1 MSHGCRFLLRALLF
15 ALALLSVAGCNGLFF
30 YPEKELRSNPVA
42 DKFAPQDVYFS
53 TSDGL
58 TLHGWFLASREPQGT
73 VVVFHGNAENLT
85 THVNSVLWLVKEGF
99 NVFIIDYRGYGRSE
113 GAPTVE
119 GIMLD
124 GRAALDTVYSL
135 NGVDPGRVA
144 VLGQSI
150 GGAVAIHTVATFPRK
165 TVIGAVIVDGTFTGF
180 RSIAREKIGS
190 LFLTWP
196 LQYPLS
202 WLFTD
207 DFNPLEWISRVSP
220 VPLLILQG
228 REDPIIPERH
238 GHLLYEGA
246 LQPKTLWLTPSPGH
260 IQSFADAELRAR
272 VVNFLRDAFSGN
284 QRKGEK
290 VR

>member
-1 MSHGCRFLLRALLF
+1 MKTLNPSRTSL
-15 ALALLSVAGCNGLFF
+15 VAVS
-30 YPEKELRSNPVA
+30 E
-42 DKFAPQDVYFS
+42 
-53 TSDGL
+53 
-58 TLHGWFLASREPQGT
+58 EP
-73 VVVFHGNAENLT
+73 A
-85 THVNSVLWLVKEGF
+85 
-99 NVFIIDYRGYGRSE
+99 
-113 GAPTVE
+113 
-119 GIMLD
+119 
-124 GRAALDTVYSL
+124 
-135 NGVDPGRVA
+135 VDPRRPRRRVKLA
-144 VLGQSI
+144 VEMPEAVSAEAVGF
-150 GGAVAIHTVATFPRK
+150 GGAVAIHTVATSPHKAGIR
-165 TVIGAVIVDGTFTGF
+165 AVIVEGAFTGF
-180 RSIAREKIGS
+180 RGIAREKIGGI
-190 LFLTWP
+190 FLTWP

-290 VR
+290 IR

>member
-1 MSHGCRFLLRALLF
+1 MLL
-15 ALALLSVAGCNGLFF
+15 ALALLTVTGCNGLFF
-30 YPEKELRSNPVA
+30 YPQKELRSNPVA
-42 DKFAPQDVYFS
+42 EKFAPEDVYFP
-53 TSDGL
+53 TTDGL

-99 NVFIIDYRGYGRSE
+99 SVFIIDYRGYGRSE
-113 GAPTVE
+113 GTPTVE

-150 GGAVAIHTVATFPRK
+150 GGAVAIHTVATSPHKAGIR
-165 TVIGAVIVDGTFTGF
+165 AVIVEGTFTGF
-180 RSIAREKIGS
+180 RSIAREKIGG

-207 DFNPLEWISRVSP
+207 DYGPLEWISQVSP

-228 REDPIIPERH
+228 MEDPIIPAQH
-238 GHLLYEGA
+238 GRLLYEA
-246 LQPKTLWLTPSPGH
+246 ARQPKTLWQTLSPGH
-260 IQSFADAELRAR
+260 IQSFADTELRAR
-272 VVNFLRDAFSGN
+272 VANFLRDAFSDKL
-284 QRKGEK
+284 QKGQ
-290 VR
+290 